1 VIPVHP
7 KHRWIMALALL
18 VLASGRNRALASTAP
33 PSTSGE
39 VSVTL
44 VEIPVEVTQGDR
56 PVTGLTADDF
66 EVTEGRRSLPIVSF
80 ETVDLDKPAAPGVKD
95 AQKLPSAARRH
106 LLFLFDFAFS
116 DPQHLAQGIASA
128 REVVA
133 GGLDPSDL
141 VGVGVYL
148 PKGELQLVLNFTHDR
163 TAATRTLAALE
174 QILTGKLPKDLPPEH
189 ADPLRLTGL
198 GARGLLTQVWKVDDR
213 NLAIESIES
222 ITLDRSRWGSL
233 LQHNVLAHSAS
244 ATRPYIQA
252 RMESDVEGLVAGME
266 GLAKVLRPVT
276 GRKYLA
282 LFSDGFNMANLAY
295 SLPTPSA
302 KTVGIGGSGL
312 LDKMGQAMDELR
324 RSGWVVH
331 GVSLRGTQASL
342 SADSLF
348 FLSNQTG
355 GKLVEGTNDLSG
367 GLERAMK
374 SSTQSYLIGVQ
385 AEDVPFDG
393 SWHPLKVRL
402 RKEQPRGVRVQHRGG
417 FFAPLPF
424 QRQDDVRRL
433 AEASHLVAGDDER
446 DDLGINVV
454 AVPLG
459 TSVGTGAG
467 SVAVVVEVPGQRLLS
482 PGAPRVGLE
491 VYGYALDK
499 SGTSNDFFA
508 ESVDL
513 DPVKVGERLAL
524 GGVRV
529 LGKLSLPPGEHRL
542 RILARD
548 RGDGRTSLLTVPL
561 TVATAAPEDREDRID
576 ALFLP
581 PAGDPWLLV
590 RPAAA
595 AFDLHGRSV
604 LPAGQ
609 ASLSATGEAQI
620 LVVGHGLADQERGLR
635 SRILD
640 LAGKPMTGGK
650 VELLGVTPGEGGEPD
665 LVVGRLSAGSLPPG
679 SYLLELRL
687 GTKTRVQA
695 ITARPFQ
702 VSAGTVRPPARG

>member
-1 VIPVHP
+1 VIPIHP
-7 KHRWIMALALL
+7 RHRWIVALALL
-18 VLASGRNRALASTAP
+18 ALAFGRKGAQASAP
-33 PSTSGE
+33 AASGE

-44 VEIPVEVTQGDR
+44 VEIPVEVAQGDR

-66 EVTEGRRSLPIVSF
+66 EVTEGKRSLPIVSF
-80 ETVDLDKPAAPGVKD
+80 ETVDLDAPAAPG
-95 AQKLPSAARRH
+95 AQPLPPAARRH

-116 DPQHLAQGIASA
+116 EPQHLAQGIASA

-133 GGLDPSDL
+133 KGLDPSDL

-148 PKGELQLVLNFTHDR
+148 PKGQLQLVLNFTHDR
-163 TAATRTLAALE
+163 PAAIRTLAALE

-189 ADPLRLTGL
+189 VDPLRLTGL

-213 NLAIESIES
+213 SLAIESLTS
-222 ITLDRSRWGSL
+222 ITRDMNRWGSL
-233 LQHNVLAHSAS
+233 LQQNVLAHSS
-244 ATRPYIQA
+244 VVTRPYIQA
-252 RMESDVEGLVAGME
+252 RMESDVEGMIAGME

-282 LFSDGFNMANLAY
+282 LFSDGFNMASLA
-295 SLPTPSA
+295 SA
-302 KTVGIGGSGL
+302 QPMVSVKVSGIGGSGL
-312 LDKMGQAMDELR
+312 LDEMTAAMDELR

-331 GVSLRGTQASL
+331 GVSLRTTQAGL

-355 GKLVEGTNDLSG
+355 GKLVEGTNDLAG

-374 SSTQSYLIGVQ
+374 SSAHSYLISVQ

-402 RKEQPRGVRVQHRGG
+402 RKEQPRGVRLQHRGG

-433 AEASHLVAGDDER
+433 AEASHLVAGDEER

-454 AVPLG
+454 AVPLR
-459 TSVGTGAG
+459 AG
-467 SVAVVVEVPGQRLLS
+467 SDSIPVAVVVEVPGQKLLA

-491 VYGYALDK
+491 VYGYALDET
-499 SGTSNDFFA
+499 GTSHDFFA

-513 DPVKVGERLAL
+513 DPAKVGERLAL

-529 LGKLSLPPGEHRL
+529 LGKLSLPPGRHRL

-548 RGDGRTSLLTVPL
+548 RGDGRTSLLSVPL
-561 TVATAAPEDREDRID
+561 TLSAAVATPADREDRID

-590 RPAAA
+590 RPSSAS
-595 AFDLHGRSV
+595 FDLHGRSV

-609 ASLSATGEAQI
+609 AELAAAGEAQI
-620 LVVGHGLADQERGLR
+620 LVVGRGLAELAGDAGEPTGLR

-640 LAGKPMTGGK
+640 LHGKPMAGGK
-650 VELLGVTPGEGGEPD
+650 VELLGVAPGEGGEPD
-665 LVVGRLSAGSLPPG
+665 LVVGRLNAGSLPPG
-679 SYLLELRL
+679 NYLLELRL
-687 GTKTRVQA
+687 GTKNRVQA
-695 ITARPFQ
+695 VTARPFQ
-702 VSAGTVRPPARG
+702 VRRSV